1 MKILASEQLKVV
13 EKETINLRGI
23 QMIDLM
29 EIAATAVFERLKTKF
44 EFMRTHFLVFC
55 GTGNNGG
62 DGLALARML
71 KNSGATVKVYLLE
84 SDNYSTDN
92 KTNQNRLNEI
102 GHDIE
107 IINEHSLFEFSKDQ
121 IIIDSIFGY
130 GLNRPAEGEIKS
142 IIEQINRSGCTVISI
157 DLPSGMYCDRLNQE
171 NDSVVY
177 SNLCLTFDSP
187 KLSMLLPESRYHIDR
202 FECLDIGFDTAAVHR
217 QQSPYHF
224 IDRSMASAFKINRNR
239 FAYKYKFGNLLF
251 VGGSYGKMGAVC
263 LGSRAA
269 MRCGAG
275 VLTTYIPKCGY
286 QMMQT
291 VFPEAMTMTCF
302 AEEKLISFP
311 DVFRFDTIAVGPG
324 MGTDKKT
331 AAAFEQFLAEND
343 LTDKKLLID
352 ADGINLL
359 SANKNLLELLP
370 HKTIITPHDKELQR
384 LIGNWK
390 DSFEKIEKIKLLSN
404 NYQLIVVSKGAFTQV
419 HLPSGEICFNSSGNP
434 GMSTAGSGD
443 VLTGMIAGLLARGH
457 PAEEAALLGVYL
469 HGLSGDLAVE
479 TVGEE
484 SLIASDLIEWIPI
497 AFKNTFD

>member
-1 MKILASEQLKVV
+1 
-13 EKETINLRGI
+13 
-23 QMIDLM
+23 
-29 EIAATAVFERLKTKF
+29 
-44 EFMRTHFLVFC
+44 
-55 GTGNNGG
+55 
-62 DGLALARML
+62 
-71 KNSGATVKVYLLE
+71 
-84 SDNYSTDN
+84 
-92 KTNQNRLNEI
+92 
-102 GHDIE
+102 
-107 IINEHSLFEFSKDQ
+107 
-121 IIIDSIFGY
+121 
-130 GLNRPAEGEIKS
+130 
-142 IIEQINRSGCTVISI
+142 
-157 DLPSGMYCDRLNQE
+157 
-171 NDSVVY
+171 
-177 SNLCLTFDSP
+177 
-187 KLSMLLPESRYHIDR
+187 
-202 FECLDIGFDTAAVHR
+202 
-217 QQSPYHF
+217 
-224 IDRSMASAFKINRNR
+224 
-239 FAYKYKFGNLLF
+239 
-251 VGGSYGKMGAVC
+251 
-263 LGSRAA
+263 
-269 MRCGAG
+269 
-275 VLTTYIPKCGY
+275 
-286 QMMQT
+286 
-291 VFPEAMTMTCF
+291 MTCF

-311 DVFRFDTIAVGPG
+311 DVFRFDTIAIGPG

-419 HLPSGEICFNSSGNP
+419 HLPSGVICFNSSGNP
-434 GMSTAGSGD
+434 GMATAGSGD